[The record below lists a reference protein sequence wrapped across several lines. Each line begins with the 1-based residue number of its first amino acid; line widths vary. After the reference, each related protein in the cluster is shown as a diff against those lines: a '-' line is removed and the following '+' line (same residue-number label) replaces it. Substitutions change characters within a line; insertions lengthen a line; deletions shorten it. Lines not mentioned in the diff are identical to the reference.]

1 MDNIHVEFLHYQV
14 EFDNDVM
21 RRLSSRYYSK
31 KEAGQ
36 KLRHWLLKNP
46 MKQLKPINKFSQDF
60 ESGQLIG
67 ANEVFPEA
75 ALADPVAD
83 LKIWDQWR
91 TGLRRFPYPGVY
103 TRLGI
108 LTQDSKTSAT
118 SSVGA
123 LGEIFTGLF
132 AQSFISPLVTVRPI
146 RRWPDF
152 IFLGNDGRFSFVESK
167 ASASI
172 NESKTF
178 DIKSVNPSL
187 LSEALADA
195 LQELNSDPSLG
206 VWFVFTDIM
215 SIQPL
220 VAHICALE
228 VNAPDSRQAES
239 PSAPDAV
246 VDGWAQRIMKQSS
259 AKLEDE
265 FSDLLDFDASE
276 ISAKDVSKK
285 AKKSGKKKREEE
297 FWKKLKET
305 ASNSVEAFIP
315 DVLPRDQ
322 SSEIKS
328 KIIKRISS
336 QRSHKIM
343 MQNYKVEGHHLVE
356 AKREASKG
364 RLAPLRDVSKNEQLM
379 LADLDSEELAAFRA
393 QWQPDWE
400 RANQPWGEL
409 DGLKLWRYSGAI
421 LGLMPPEHQGRR
433 IKEARRTVDG

>member
-1 MDNIHVEFLHYQV
+1 MDDIHVKFLHYQV
-14 EFDNDVM
+14 ELDNDVM
-21 RRLSSRYYSK
+21 RKLGSRHYSK

-36 KLRHWLLKNP
+36 KLRHWLLTNS
-46 MKQLKPINKFSQDF
+46 MKRLKVIDKSSQDF

-67 ANEVFPEA
+67 ANEVFSEA

-167 ASASI
+167 ASVSI

-195 LQELNSDPSLG
+195 LQELNADPSLG
-206 VWFVFTDIM
+206 MWLVFTDIV

-220 VAHICALE
+220 AAHVCALE
-228 VNAPDSRQAES
+228 VSAPNSRQVES

-246 VDGWAQRIMKQSS
+246 VDGWAERIMRQSS
-259 AKLEDE
+259 EKLEGE
-265 FSDLLDFDASE
+265 FSYFLDSDASE
-276 ISAKDVSKK
+276 ILAKDMNKQEKERWKK
-285 AKKSGKKKREEE
+285 EREKE
-297 FWKKLKET
+297 FWEKLKET

-322 SSEIKS
+322 SGEIKS
-328 KIIKRISS
+328 AIIEQIRN

-343 MQNYKVEGHHLVE
+343 VKNYKVEGHHLVE

-393 QWQPDWE
+393 QWQPDWR